1 MTLKARHGLASEA
14 ALHGS
19 ATQTITSHQSLLTSH
34 VRSLRGDNLVVL
46 ARRIDLWLRAIQTSM
61 IGNQVI
67 LPHNLDNADGNE

>member
-1 MTLKARHGLASEA
+1 MTLKAHHGIASEA
-14 ALHGS
+14 ALHAS
-19 ATQTITSHQSLLTSH
+19 ATQPITSHQSLLTSH